1 MTSKAFLPP
10 LDGRDLTKAFRLG
23 MVCGLRAVIENWNVA
38 EDDAGCAQVDPGAA
52 GYVRAGH
59 AGKAAR

>member
-1 MTSKAFLPP
+1 
-10 LDGRDLTKAFRLG
+10 

-38 EDDAGCAQVDPGAA
+38 EDDAGSAEIDPGAA
-52 GYVRAGH
+52 GFVRMGH